1 MKNLPKNSIFLT
13 ANNVGL
19 YPSVPDDLG
28 LKALEEAL
36 EKRESNQIFSDDL
49 INLAKPVLQNNYF
62 EFNGEVKNRNYYRN

>member
-1 MKNLPKNSIFLT
+1 MKNLPENSVFLT

-19 YPSVPDDLG
+19 YTSVPDDLG
-28 LKALEEAL
+28 LKALEEVL

-49 INLAKPVLQNNYF
+49 INLAKSVLQNNYF